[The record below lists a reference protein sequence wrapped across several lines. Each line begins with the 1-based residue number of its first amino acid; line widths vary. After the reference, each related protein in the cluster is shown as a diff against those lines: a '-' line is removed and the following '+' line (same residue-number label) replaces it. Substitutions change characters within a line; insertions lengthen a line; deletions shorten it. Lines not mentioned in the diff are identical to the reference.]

1 MTESD
6 KTIKKYLS
14 KAQFICSKSEKCT
27 YDISEYLKKNE
38 LSAEE
43 IQTIINELVAE
54 KFIDDFRY
62 SQFYVSDKLKF
73 NKWGRIKIRHA
84 LKQKRIPSHIIES
97 AISEIDEENYF
108 EILKSLLYNKNK
120 TINKQ
125 DDLKRKQSLLR
136 FATSRGFEYNLIL
149 DIISGL

>member
-1 MTESD
+1 MQESD

-27 YDISEYLKKNE
+27 NDIIEYLKKNE
-38 LSAEE
+38 LSPDE
-43 IQTIINELVAE
+43 IQTIIKKLVAE

-62 SQFYVSDKLKF
+62 SQFYVNDKLKF
-73 NKWGRIKIRHA
+73 NRWGRIKIRHA
-84 LKQKRIPSHIIES
+84 LRQKRIHTHIIEN

-125 DDLKRKQSLLR
+125 DDLKRKQSLIR

>member
-1 MTESD
+1 MQESD
-6 KTIKKYLS
+6 INIKKYLS

-27 YDISEYLKKNE
+27 NDIIEYLKKNE
-38 LSAEE
+38 LSPDE
-43 IQTIINELVAE
+43 IETIINELVAH

-62 SQFYVSDKLKF
+62 SRSYVNDKLKF
-73 NKWGRIKIRHA
+73 SKWGRVKIRHA
-84 LKQKRIPSHIIES
+84 LKQKKVPYHLIEN
-97 AISEIDEENYF
+97 AISEIDEETYF
-108 EILKSLLYNKNK
+108 EILKNLVHNKNK

-149 DIISGL
+149 DIISDL